1 MLTVLLDIARS
12 KFMAFFA
19 MRLSAVTCWRTEA
32 AQNIFPIGYGFKM
45 VRIHTASDS
54 AKMV

>member
-1 MLTVLLDIARS
+1 
-12 KFMAFFA
+12 MAFFA